1 MSENRS
7 LNSLFAR
14 LDESKANRA
23 NEANR
28 EREKAAE
35 EAEKERQKKKVEES
49 AVEKY
54 RVYDDDYEPEVM
66 IPKGNP
72 VAVQQPAKPKK
83 EKKGTKEQEMDE
95 ITDGNP
101 FINTLFRRSSKTQDQ
116 NPTAAAKPS
125 AQPAA
130 PAQPASA
137 PQPTPADVPSLDNE
151 QEDDTLVF
159 QHILDGAKSPDANAA
174 QSVSQ
179 PENDGIE
186 IDLSDIENDAAEPVK
201 GDDEPIETSL
211 SFSQNEP
218 EAPAVLDSFSS
229 EIPNEQFVMPDT
241 MSDNDGAQKESVQ
254 EDEAAEWPS
263 GMSAPHF
270 GEEENSSSDIKPV
283 GDEEAN
289 AFLYAR
295 FDKNNQ
301 YGAFGLCIDTGKNLI
316 QSSYSGDAADEVE
329 YALRG
334 AIEMFRILEE
344 HDIHAV
350 TVYTEPELSKAMKE
364 NARRLING
372 KSEICRK
379 YIEMSW
385 KAMTSIGIEFD
396 TNRDIHSEYAQL
408 ALATARYLAFR
419 EDVLRGGSMTHD

>member
-28 EREKAAE
+28 EHEKAAE
-35 EAEKERQKKKVEES
+35 EAEKERQKKKAEES

-72 VAVQQPAKPKK
+72 GAMQQPAKPKK
-83 EKKGTKEQEMDE
+83 EKKETKEQEMDE

-101 FINTLFRRSSKTQDQ
+101 FINTLFRRSNKTQS
-116 NPTAAAKPS
+116 PTAAAKPS

-218 EAPAVLDSFSS
+218 EAPAAPGSFSS

-241 MSDNDGAQKESVQ
+241 MSDDDGAQGELAQ

-270 GEEENSSSDIKPV
+270 SEEESSSNDVKPV

-316 QSSYSGDAADEVE
+316 QSSYSGDAGDEVE

-385 KAMTSIGIEFD
+385 KTMTNIGIEFD

-408 ALATARYLAFR
+408 ALATARYLAYR
-419 EDVLRGGSMTHD
+419 DVV

>member
-28 EREKAAE
+28 EHEKAAE

-72 VAVQQPAKPKK
+72 GAMQQPAKPKK
-83 EKKGTKEQEMDE
+83 EKKETKEQEMDE

-101 FINTLFRRSSKTQDQ
+101 FINTLFRRSNKTQS
-116 NPTAAAKPS
+116 PAAVPKPA
-125 AQPAA
+125 AQPVA
-130 PAQPASA
+130 PAQPAPA
-137 PQPTPADVPSLDNE
+137 PQPTPADTPSLDNE
-151 QEDDTLVF
+151 QEDNTLVF
-159 QHILDGAKSPDANAA
+159 QHILDGAKSPDANAT

-218 EAPAVLDSFSS
+218 EAPAAPGSFSS

-241 MSDNDGAQKESVQ
+241 MSDDDGAQGELAQ

-263 GMSAPHF
+263 SMSAPHF
-270 GEEENSSSDIKPV
+270 SEEESSSNDVKPV

-316 QSSYSGDAADEVE
+316 QSSYSGDAGDEVE

-385 KAMTSIGIEFD
+385 KTMTNIGIEFD

-408 ALATARYLAFR
+408 ALATARYLAYR
-419 EDVLRGGSMTHD
+419 DVV

>member
-28 EREKAAE
+28 EHEKAAE

-72 VAVQQPAKPKK
+72 GAVQQPAKPKK

-159 QHILDGAKSPDANAA
+159 QHILDGAKSPDANVA

-218 EAPAVLDSFSS
+218 EAPAVSDSFSS

-241 MSDNDGAQKESVQ
+241 MSDDDGAQGELAQ

-270 GEEENSSSDIKPV
+270 SEEESSSNDVKPV
-283 GDEEAN
+283 SDEEAN

-316 QSSYSGDAADEVE
+316 QSSYSGDAGDEVE

-419 EDVLRGGSMTHD
+419 EDV

>member
-28 EREKAAE
+28 EHEKAAE

-72 VAVQQPAKPKK
+72 GAMQQPAKPKK
-83 EKKGTKEQEMDE
+83 EKKETKEQEMDE

-101 FINTLFRRSSKTQDQ
+101 FINTLFRRSNKTQS
-116 NPTAAAKPS
+116 PAAVPKPA
-125 AQPAA
+125 AQPVA
-130 PAQPASA
+130 PAQPAPA
-137 PQPTPADVPSLDNE
+137 PQPTPADVPSLDSE

-218 EAPAVLDSFSS
+218 EAPAAPGSFSS

-241 MSDNDGAQKESVQ
+241 MSDDDGAQGELAQ

-270 GEEENSSSDIKPV
+270 SEEESSSNDVKPV

-316 QSSYSGDAADEVE
+316 QSSYSGDAGDEVE

-385 KAMTSIGIEFD
+385 KTMTNIGIEFD

-408 ALATARYLAFR
+408 ALATARYLAYR
-419 EDVLRGGSMTHD
+419 DVV

>member
-28 EREKAAE
+28 EHEKAAE

-72 VAVQQPAKPKK
+72 GAVQQPAKPKK

-116 NPTAAAKPS
+116 NPTAATKPS

-159 QHILDGAKSPDANAA
+159 QHIRDGAKSPDANAA

-218 EAPAVLDSFSS
+218 EAPAVSDSFSS

-241 MSDNDGAQKESVQ
+241 MSDNDGAQKESFQ

-316 QSSYSGDAADEVE
+316 QSSYSGDAVDEAE

-385 KAMTSIGIEFD
+385 KAMTNIGIEFD

-408 ALATARYLAFR
+408 ALATARYLAYR
-419 EDVLRGGSMTHD
+419 DVV

>member
-28 EREKAAE
+28 EHEKAAE

-72 VAVQQPAKPKK
+72 GAVQQPAKPKK

-101 FINTLFRRSSKTQDQ
+101 FINTLFRRSSKPQDQ

-218 EAPAVLDSFSS
+218 EAPAVSDSFSS

-241 MSDNDGAQKESVQ
+241 MSDDDGAQGELAQ

-270 GEEENSSSDIKPV
+270 SEEESSSNDVKPV
-283 GDEEAN
+283 SDEEAN

-316 QSSYSGDAADEVE
+316 QSSYSGDAGDEVE

-419 EDVLRGGSMTHD
+419 EDV

>member
-28 EREKAAE
+28 EHEKAAE

-72 VAVQQPAKPKK
+72 GAVQQPAKPKK

-186 IDLSDIENDAAEPVK
+186 IDLSDIESDVAEPVK

-218 EAPAVLDSFSS
+218 EAPAVSDSFSS

-241 MSDNDGAQKESVQ
+241 MSDDDGAQGELAQ

-270 GEEENSSSDIKPV
+270 SEEESSSNDVKPV

-316 QSSYSGDAADEVE
+316 QSSYSGDAGDEVE

-385 KAMTSIGIEFD
+385 KAMTNIGIEFD

-408 ALATARYLAFR
+408 ALATARYLAYR
-419 EDVLRGGSMTHD
+419 DVV

>member
-28 EREKAAE
+28 EHEKAAE

-72 VAVQQPAKPKK
+72 GAMQQPAKPKK
-83 EKKGTKEQEMDE
+83 EKKETKEQEMDE

-101 FINTLFRRSSKTQDQ
+101 FINTLFRRSNKTQ
-116 NPTAAAKPS
+116 S
-125 AQPAA
+125 PAA
-130 PAQPASA
+130 
-137 PQPTPADVPSLDNE
+137 VP
-151 QEDDTLVF
+151 
-159 QHILDGAKSPDANAA
+159 KP
-174 QSVSQ
+174 
-179 PENDGIE
+179 
-186 IDLSDIENDAAEPVK
+186 AAEPVK

-218 EAPAVLDSFSS
+218 EAPAVSDSFSS

-241 MSDNDGAQKESVQ
+241 MSDDDGAQGELAQ

-270 GEEENSSSDIKPV
+270 SEEESSSNDVKPV

-316 QSSYSGDAADEVE
+316 QSSYSGDAGDEVE

-419 EDVLRGGSMTHD
+419 EDV

>member
-28 EREKAAE
+28 EHEKAAE

-72 VAVQQPAKPKK
+72 GAVQQPAKPKK

-218 EAPAVLDSFSS
+218 EAPAAPGSFSS

-241 MSDNDGAQKESVQ
+241 MSDDDGAQGELAQ

-270 GEEENSSSDIKPV
+270 SEEESSSSDVKPV

-316 QSSYSGDAADEVE
+316 QSSYSGDAGDEVE

-408 ALATARYLAFR
+408 ALATARYLAYR
-419 EDVLRGGSMTHD
+419 DVV

>member
-28 EREKAAE
+28 EHEKAAE

-72 VAVQQPAKPKK
+72 GAMQQPAKPKK
-83 EKKGTKEQEMDE
+83 EKKETKEQEMDE

-101 FINTLFRRSSKTQDQ
+101 FINTLFRRSNKTQS
-116 NPTAAAKPS
+116 PAAVPKPA
-125 AQPAA
+125 AQPVA
-130 PAQPASA
+130 PAQPAPA
-137 PQPTPADVPSLDNE
+137 PQPTPADTPSLDNE

-218 EAPAVLDSFSS
+218 EAPAVSDSFSS

-241 MSDNDGAQKESVQ
+241 MSDNDGAQKESFQ

-270 GEEENSSSDIKPV
+270 GEEESSSNDVKPV

-316 QSSYSGDAADEVE
+316 QSSYSGDAGDEVE

-364 NARRLING
+364 NTRRLING

-385 KAMTSIGIEFD
+385 KTMTNIGIEFD

-408 ALATARYLAFR
+408 ALATARYLAYR
-419 EDVLRGGSMTHD
+419 DVV

>member
-28 EREKAAE
+28 EHEKAAE

-72 VAVQQPAKPKK
+72 GAMQQPAKPKK
-83 EKKGTKEQEMDE
+83 EKKETKEQEMDE

-130 PAQPASA
+130 PAHPASA

-151 QEDDTLVF
+151 LEDDTLVF
-159 QHILDGAKSPDANAA
+159 QHILDGAKSPDANAT

-218 EAPAVLDSFSS
+218 EAPAVSDSFSS

-241 MSDNDGAQKESVQ
+241 MSDDDGAQGELAQ

-270 GEEENSSSDIKPV
+270 IEEESSSSDVKPV

-419 EDVLRGGSMTHD
+419 EDV

>member
-28 EREKAAE
+28 EHEKAAE

-72 VAVQQPAKPKK
+72 GAVQQPAKPKK

-218 EAPAVLDSFSS
+218 EAPAVSDSFSS

-241 MSDNDGAQKESVQ
+241 MSDDDGAQGELAQ

-270 GEEENSSSDIKPV
+270 SEEESSSSDVKPV

-316 QSSYSGDAADEVE
+316 QSSYSGDAGDEVE

-396 TNRDIHSEYAQL
+396 TSRDIHSEYAQL
-408 ALATARYLAFR
+408 ALATARYLAYR
-419 EDVLRGGSMTHD
+419 DVV

>member
-28 EREKAAE
+28 EHEKAAE

-72 VAVQQPAKPKK
+72 GAMQQPAKPKK
-83 EKKGTKEQEMDE
+83 ETKEQEMDE

-101 FINTLFRRSSKTQDQ
+101 FINTLFRRSNKTQS
-116 NPTAAAKPS
+116 PSAAAKPS

-159 QHILDGAKSPDANAA
+159 QHILDGAKSPDANAT

-218 EAPAVLDSFSS
+218 EAPAVSDSFSS

-241 MSDNDGAQKESVQ
+241 MSDDDGAQGELAQ

-263 GMSAPHF
+263 GMSTPHF

-316 QSSYSGDAADEVE
+316 QSSYSGDAGDEVE

-408 ALATARYLAFR
+408 ALATARYLAFL
-419 EDVLRGGSMTHD
+419 EEV

>member
-28 EREKAAE
+28 EREKAAA

-72 VAVQQPAKPKK
+72 GAVQQPAKPKK

-137 PQPTPADVPSLDNE
+137 PQPTSADAPSLDNE

-186 IDLSDIENDAAEPVK
+186 IDLSDIENDAAEPAK

-218 EAPAVLDSFSS
+218 EAPAVSDSFSS

-270 GEEENSSSDIKPV
+270 SEEENFSSDVKPV

-385 KAMTSIGIEFD
+385 KAMTNIGIEFD

-408 ALATARYLAFR
+408 ALATARYLAYR
-419 EDVLRGGSMTHD
+419 DVV

>member
-28 EREKAAE
+28 EHEKAAE

-72 VAVQQPAKPKK
+72 GAMQQPAKPKK
-83 EKKGTKEQEMDE
+83 EKKETKEQEMDE

-151 QEDDTLVF
+151 LEDDTLVF
-159 QHILDGAKSPDANAA
+159 QHILDDAKSPDANAT

-218 EAPAVLDSFSS
+218 EAPAVSDSFSS

-241 MSDNDGAQKESVQ
+241 MSDDDGAQGELAQ

-270 GEEENSSSDIKPV
+270 SEEESSSSDVKPV

-396 TNRDIHSEYAQL
+396 TSRDIHSEYAQL
-408 ALATARYLAFR
+408 ALATARYLAYR
-419 EDVLRGGSMTHD
+419 DVV

>member
-72 VAVQQPAKPKK
+72 GAVQQPAKPKK

-130 PAQPASA
+130 HAQPASA
-137 PQPTPADVPSLDNE
+137 PQPTPADAPSLDNE

-159 QHILDGAKSPDANAA
+159 QHILNGAKSLDANAA

-186 IDLSDIENDAAEPVK
+186 IDLSDIENDAAEPAK

-218 EAPAVLDSFSS
+218 ETPAVSDSFSS

-301 YGAFGLCIDTGKNLI
+301 YGAFGLCLDTGKNLI

-385 KAMTSIGIEFD
+385 KAMTNIGIEFD

-419 EDVLRGGSMTHD
+419 EDV

>member
-28 EREKAAE
+28 EHEKAAE

-72 VAVQQPAKPKK
+72 GAMQQPAKPKK
-83 EKKGTKEQEMDE
+83 EKKETKEQEMDE

-101 FINTLFRRSSKTQDQ
+101 FINTLFRRSNKTQS
-116 NPTAAAKPS
+116 PTAAAKPS

-159 QHILDGAKSPDANAA
+159 QHILDGTKSPDANAA

-201 GDDEPIETSL
+201 GDD
-211 SFSQNEP
+211 
-218 EAPAVLDSFSS
+218 
-229 EIPNEQFVMPDT
+229 
-241 MSDNDGAQKESVQ
+241 DGAQGELAQ

-270 GEEENSSSDIKPV
+270 SEEESSSSDVKPV

-396 TNRDIHSEYAQL
+396 TNRDIHREYAQL

-419 EDVLRGGSMTHD
+419 EDV

>member
-28 EREKAAE
+28 EHEKAAE

-72 VAVQQPAKPKK
+72 GAVQQPAKPKK

-159 QHILDGAKSPDANAA
+159 QHILDGAKSPDANAT

-218 EAPAVLDSFSS
+218 EAPAVSDSFSS

-241 MSDNDGAQKESVQ
+241 MSDNDGAQGELAQ

-270 GEEENSSSDIKPV
+270 IEEESSSSDVKPV

-408 ALATARYLAFR
+408 ALATARYLAYR
-419 EDVLRGGSMTHD
+419 DVV

>member
-28 EREKAAE
+28 EHEKAAE

-72 VAVQQPAKPKK
+72 GAVQQPAKPKK

-218 EAPAVLDSFSS
+218 EAPAVSDSFSS

-241 MSDNDGAQKESVQ
+241 MSDDDGAQGELAQ

-270 GEEENSSSDIKPV
+270 SEEESSSNDVKPV
-283 GDEEAN
+283 SDEEAN

-316 QSSYSGDAADEVE
+316 QSSYSGDAGDEVE

-396 TNRDIHSEYAQL
+396 TNRDIHSEYAQI

-419 EDVLRGGSMTHD
+419 EDV

>member
-28 EREKAAE
+28 EHEKAAE

-72 VAVQQPAKPKK
+72 GAVQQPAKPKK

-101 FINTLFRRSSKTQDQ
+101 FINTLFRRSNKTQS
-116 NPTAAAKPS
+116 PTAAAKPS

-137 PQPTPADVPSLDNE
+137 PQPTPADTPSLDNE

-218 EAPAVLDSFSS
+218 EAPAVSDSFSS

-241 MSDNDGAQKESVQ
+241 MSDNDGAQGELAQ

-270 GEEENSSSDIKPV
+270 IEEESSSSDVKPV

-316 QSSYSGDAADEVE
+316 QSSYSGDAGDEVE

-419 EDVLRGGSMTHD
+419 EDV

>member
-28 EREKAAE
+28 EHEKAAE

-72 VAVQQPAKPKK
+72 GAMQQPAKPKK
-83 EKKGTKEQEMDE
+83 EKKETKEQEMDE

-101 FINTLFRRSSKTQDQ
+101 FINTLFRRSNKTQS
-116 NPTAAAKPS
+116 PTAAAKPS

-218 EAPAVLDSFSS
+218 EAPAAPGSFSS

-241 MSDNDGAQKESVQ
+241 MSDDDGAQGELAQ

-270 GEEENSSSDIKPV
+270 SEEESSSNDVKPV

-316 QSSYSGDAADEVE
+316 QSSYSGDAGDEVE

-385 KAMTSIGIEFD
+385 KTMTNIGVEFD

-408 ALATARYLAFR
+408 ALATARYLAYR
-419 EDVLRGGSMTHD
+419 DVV

>member
-72 VAVQQPAKPKK
+72 GAVQQPAKPKK

-186 IDLSDIENDAAEPVK
+186 IDLSDIENGVAEPVK

-218 EAPAVLDSFSS
+218 EAPAVSDSFSS

-419 EDVLRGGSMTHD
+419 EEV

>member
-28 EREKAAE
+28 EHEKAAE

-72 VAVQQPAKPKK
+72 GAVQQPAKPKK

-174 QSVSQ
+174 QSVSR

-218 EAPAVLDSFSS
+218 EAPAVSDSFSS

-241 MSDNDGAQKESVQ
+241 MPDDDGAQGELAQ

-263 GMSAPHF
+263 SMSAPHF
-270 GEEENSSSDIKPV
+270 SEEESSSNDVKPV
-283 GDEEAN
+283 SDEEAN

-316 QSSYSGDAADEVE
+316 QSSYSGDAGDEVE

-419 EDVLRGGSMTHD
+419 EDV

>member
-28 EREKAAE
+28 EHEKAAE

-72 VAVQQPAKPKK
+72 GAVQQPAKPKK

-186 IDLSDIENDAAEPVK
+186 IDLSDIESDAAEPVK

-218 EAPAVLDSFSS
+218 EAPAVSDSFFS

-254 EDEAAEWPS
+254 EDEADEWPS

-316 QSSYSGDAADEVE
+316 QSSYSGDAGDEVE

-385 KAMTSIGIEFD
+385 KAMTNIGIEFD
-396 TNRDIHSEYAQL
+396 TNRDIRSEYAQL
-408 ALATARYLAFR
+408 ALATARYLAYR
-419 EDVLRGGSMTHD
+419 DVV

>member
-72 VAVQQPAKPKK
+72 GAVQQPAKPKK

-137 PQPTPADVPSLDNE
+137 PQPTPADAPSLDNE

-159 QHILDGAKSPDANAA
+159 QHILDGAKSLDANAA

-186 IDLSDIENDAAEPVK
+186 IDLSDIENDAAEPAK

-218 EAPAVLDSFSS
+218 EAPAVSDSFSS

-316 QSSYSGDAADEVE
+316 QSSYSGDAANEVE
-329 YALRG
+329 YTLRG

-419 EDVLRGGSMTHD
+419 EDV

>member
-28 EREKAAE
+28 EHEKAAE

-72 VAVQQPAKPKK
+72 GAVQQPAKPKK

-218 EAPAVLDSFSS
+218 EAPAVSDSFSS

-241 MSDNDGAQKESVQ
+241 MSDDDGAQGELAQ

-270 GEEENSSSDIKPV
+270 SEEESSSNDVKPV
-283 GDEEAN
+283 SDEEAN

-316 QSSYSGDAADEVE
+316 QSSYSGDAGDEVE

-408 ALATARYLAFR
+408 ALATARYLAYR
-419 EDVLRGGSMTHD
+419 DVV

>member
-72 VAVQQPAKPKK
+72 GAVQQPAKPKK

-137 PQPTPADVPSLDNE
+137 PQPTPADAPSLDNE

-186 IDLSDIENDAAEPVK
+186 IDLSDIENDAAESVK

-218 EAPAVLDSFSS
+218 EAPAAPGSFSS

-241 MSDNDGAQKESVQ
+241 MSDDDGAQGELAQ

-270 GEEENSSSDIKPV
+270 SEEESSSSDVKPV

-316 QSSYSGDAADEVE
+316 QSSYSGDAGDEVE

-385 KAMTSIGIEFD
+385 KTMTNIGIEFD

-408 ALATARYLAFR
+408 ALATARYLAYR
-419 EDVLRGGSMTHD
+419 DVV

>member
-66 IPKGNP
+66 ILKGNP
-72 VAVQQPAKPKK
+72 GAMQQPAKPKK
-83 EKKGTKEQEMDE
+83 EKKETKEQEMDE

-137 PQPTPADVPSLDNE
+137 PQPTPADVPFLDNE

-159 QHILDGAKSPDANAA
+159 QHILDGAKSPDASAA

-218 EAPAVLDSFSS
+218 EAPAVSDSFSS

-241 MSDNDGAQKESVQ
+241 MSDNDGAQGELAQ

-270 GEEENSSSDIKPV
+270 SEEETLSSDVKPV

-295 FDKNNQ
+295 FDKKNQ

-316 QSSYSGDAADEVE
+316 QSSYSGDAADEAE

-385 KAMTSIGIEFD
+385 KAMTNIGIEFD

-408 ALATARYLAFR
+408 ALATARYLAYR
-419 EDVLRGGSMTHD
+419 DVV

>member
-28 EREKAAE
+28 EREKAAA

-49 AVEKY
+49 AIEKY

-72 VAVQQPAKPKK
+72 GAVAQPANTKPKK
-83 EKKGTKEQEMDE
+83 RGTTEQEMDE
-95 ITDGNP
+95 IADGNP
-101 FINTLFRRSSKTQDQ
+101 FVNTLFRRSNKNQAST
-116 NPTAAAKPS
+116 PTPTVKPA

-130 PAQPASA
+130 TEKPVS
-137 PQPTPADVPSLDNE
+137 TPEPEPNDE

-159 QHILDGAKSPDANAA
+159 QHILDNTKSTDANAP

-179 PENDGIE
+179 ADNDGIE
-186 IDLSDIENDAAEPVK
+186 IDLNDIENDATEPAK
-201 GDDEPIETSL
+201 GDDAPIETSL
-211 SFSQNEP
+211 SFSPQNEP
-218 EAPAVLDSFSS
+218 ETPAAQNSFSP
-229 EIPNEQFVMPDT
+229 EIPEEQFVMPDT
-241 MSDNDGAQKESVQ
+241 MPDDNEAQKESVQ
-254 EDEAAEWPS
+254 NEAAEWPS

-270 GEEENSSSDIKPV
+270 SEEESSSSDVKPV

-289 AFLYAR
+289 VFLYAR
-295 FDKNNQ
+295 FDKDNQ

-316 QSSYSGDAADEVE
+316 QSSYSGAAADEAE

-344 HDIHAV
+344 HGIHTV
-350 TVYTEPELSKAMKE
+350 TIFTEPELSKAMKE

-385 KAMTSIGIEFD
+385 KAMTNIGIEFD

-408 ALATARYLAFR
+408 ALATARYLAYR
-419 EDVLRGGSMTHD
+419 DAV

>member
-28 EREKAAE
+28 EHEKAAE

-72 VAVQQPAKPKK
+72 GAMQQPAKPKK
-83 EKKGTKEQEMDE
+83 EKKETKEQEMDE

-101 FINTLFRRSSKTQDQ
+101 FINTLFRRSNKTQS
-116 NPTAAAKPS
+116 PAAVPKPV
-125 AQPAA
+125 AQPVA
-130 PAQPASA
+130 PAQPAPA
-137 PQPTPADVPSLDNE
+137 PQPTPADTPSLDNE

-218 EAPAVLDSFSS
+218 EAPAAPGSFSS

-241 MSDNDGAQKESVQ
+241 MSDDDGAQGELAQ

-270 GEEENSSSDIKPV
+270 SEEESSSNDVKPV

-316 QSSYSGDAADEVE
+316 QSSYSGDAGDEVE

-385 KAMTSIGIEFD
+385 KTMTNIGIEFD

-408 ALATARYLAFR
+408 ALATARYLAYR
-419 EDVLRGGSMTHD
+419 DVV

>member
-28 EREKAAE
+28 EHEKAAE

-72 VAVQQPAKPKK
+72 GAVQQPAKPKK

-101 FINTLFRRSSKTQDQ
+101 FINTLFRRSSKTQS
-116 NPTAAAKPS
+116 PTAAAKPS

-218 EAPAVLDSFSS
+218 EAPAAPGSFSS

-241 MSDNDGAQKESVQ
+241 MSDDDGAQGELAQ

-270 GEEENSSSDIKPV
+270 SEEESSSNDVKPV

-316 QSSYSGDAADEVE
+316 QSSYSGDAGDEVE

-385 KAMTSIGIEFD
+385 KTMTNIGIEFD

-408 ALATARYLAFR
+408 ALATARYLAYR
-419 EDVLRGGSMTHD
+419 DVV

>member
-28 EREKAAE
+28 EHEKAAE

-72 VAVQQPAKPKK
+72 GAVQQPAKPKK

-218 EAPAVLDSFSS
+218 EAPAVSDSFSS

-241 MSDNDGAQKESVQ
+241 MSDNDGAQGELAQ

-270 GEEENSSSDIKPV
+270 IEEESSSSDVKPV

-316 QSSYSGDAADEVE
+316 QSSYSGDAGDEVE

-419 EDVLRGGSMTHD
+419 EDV

>member
-72 VAVQQPAKPKK
+72 GAMQQPAKPKK
-83 EKKGTKEQEMDE
+83 ERKETKEQEMDE

-116 NPTAAAKPS
+116 NPTAAPKPS

-218 EAPAVLDSFSS
+218 EAPAVSDSFSS

-241 MSDNDGAQKESVQ
+241 MSDNDGAQGELAQ

-270 GEEENSSSDIKPV
+270 SEEETLSSDIKPV

-295 FDKNNQ
+295 FDKKNQ

-316 QSSYSGDAADEVE
+316 QSSYSGDAADEAE

-385 KAMTSIGIEFD
+385 KAMTNIGIEFD
-396 TNRDIHSEYAQL
+396 TNLDIHSEYAQL
-408 ALATARYLAFR
+408 ALATARYLAYR
-419 EDVLRGGSMTHD
+419 DVV

>member
-28 EREKAAE
+28 EHEKAAE

-72 VAVQQPAKPKK
+72 GAVQQPAKPKK

-186 IDLSDIENDAAEPVK
+186 IDLSDIENGAAEPVK

-218 EAPAVLDSFSS
+218 KAPAVSDSFSS

-254 EDEAAEWPS
+254 EDEADEWPR

-419 EDVLRGGSMTHD
+419 EDV

>member
-28 EREKAAE
+28 EHEKAAE

-72 VAVQQPAKPKK
+72 GAMQQPAKPKK
-83 EKKGTKEQEMDE
+83 EKKETKEQEMDE

-101 FINTLFRRSSKTQDQ
+101 FINTLFRRSNKTQS
-116 NPTAAAKPS
+116 PTAAAKPS

-159 QHILDGAKSPDANAA
+159 QHILDGAKSPDANAT

-218 EAPAVLDSFSS
+218 EAPTVSDSFSS

-270 GEEENSSSDIKPV
+270 SEEESSSSDVKPV

-301 YGAFGLCIDTGKNLI
+301 YGAFGLCIDTGENLI

-385 KAMTSIGIEFD
+385 KTMTNIGIEFD

-408 ALATARYLAFR
+408 ALATARYLAYR
-419 EDVLRGGSMTHD
+419 DVV

>member
-72 VAVQQPAKPKK
+72 GAMQQPAKPKK
-83 EKKGTKEQEMDE
+83 EKKETKEQEMDE

-137 PQPTPADVPSLDNE
+137 PQPTPADVPFLDNE

-218 EAPAVLDSFSS
+218 EAPVVSDSFSS

-241 MSDNDGAQKESVQ
+241 MSDNDGAQGELAQ

-270 GEEENSSSDIKPV
+270 SEEETLSSDVKPV

-295 FDKNNQ
+295 FDKKNQ

-316 QSSYSGDAADEVE
+316 QSSYSGDAADEAE

-385 KAMTSIGIEFD
+385 KAMTNIGIEFD

-408 ALATARYLAFR
+408 ALATARYLAYR
-419 EDVLRGGSMTHD
+419 DVV

>member
-72 VAVQQPAKPKK
+72 GAVQQPAKPKK

-137 PQPTPADVPSLDNE
+137 PQPTPADAPSLDNE

-159 QHILDGAKSPDANAA
+159 QHILDGAKSLDANAA

-186 IDLSDIENDAAEPVK
+186 IDLSDIENDAAEPAK

-218 EAPAVLDSFSS
+218 EAPAVSDSFSS

-263 GMSAPHF
+263 SMSAPHF

-316 QSSYSGDAADEVE
+316 QSSYSGDAANEVE
-329 YALRG
+329 YTLRG

-419 EDVLRGGSMTHD
+419 EDV

>member
-72 VAVQQPAKPKK
+72 GAVQQPAKPKK

-137 PQPTPADVPSLDNE
+137 PQPTPANAPSLDNE

-186 IDLSDIENDAAEPVK
+186 IDLSDIENDAAEPAK

-218 EAPAVLDSFSS
+218 KTPAVSDSFSS

-270 GEEENSSSDIKPV
+270 SEEENSSSDIKPV

-385 KAMTSIGIEFD
+385 KAMTNIGIEFD
-396 TNRDIHSEYAQL
+396 ANRDIHIEYAQL

-419 EDVLRGGSMTHD
+419 EDV

>member
-28 EREKAAE
+28 EHEKTAE

-72 VAVQQPAKPKK
+72 GAVQQPAKPKK

-186 IDLSDIENDAAEPVK
+186 IDLSDIENDVAEPVK

-218 EAPAVLDSFSS
+218 EAPAVSDSFSS

-270 GEEENSSSDIKPV
+270 GEEENSSSDVKPV

-419 EDVLRGGSMTHD
+419 EDV

>member
-28 EREKAAE
+28 EHEKAAE

-72 VAVQQPAKPKK
+72 GAVQQPAKPKK
-83 EKKGTKEQEMDE
+83 EKKGTKEQEMDG

-186 IDLSDIENDAAEPVK
+186 IDLSDIESDAAEPVK

-218 EAPAVLDSFSS
+218 EAPAVSDSFSS

-254 EDEAAEWPS
+254 EDEADEWPS

-316 QSSYSGDAADEVE
+316 QSSYSGDAGDEVE

-385 KAMTSIGIEFD
+385 KAMTNIGIEFD

-408 ALATARYLAFR
+408 ALATARYLAYR
-419 EDVLRGGSMTHD
+419 DVV